1 MNGTPIIAI
10 EERRKRTRRLDQV
23 RAARALLREI
33 GAEDRAGEPQR
44 GRAWINGRPVGGGN
58 PRHDHLYE
66 TYD

>member
-1 MNGTPIIAI
+1 MNGTPTAI

-23 RAARALLREI
+23 RAAHAMLREL
-33 GAEDRAGEPQR
+33 GADDGRSREPQR
-44 GRAWINGRPVGGGN
+44 GRAWINGRCVGGGH